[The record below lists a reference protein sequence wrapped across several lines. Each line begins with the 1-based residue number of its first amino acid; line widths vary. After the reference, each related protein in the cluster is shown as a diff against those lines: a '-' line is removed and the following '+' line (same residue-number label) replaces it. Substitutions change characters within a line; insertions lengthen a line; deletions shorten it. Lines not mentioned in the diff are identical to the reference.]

1 MQKKILFILLI
12 AVISMVTMGADK
24 ESKKQAKNQKIYEV
38 KSKFFYSDDGG
49 ITYGDSRK
57 EFKVGERVYMKLD
70 IEITEK
76 KGEGRNLFFFIGGGA
91 AVGTGAGAVAG
102 SFIPVLGNI
111 IGAIGG
117 ATAGGIVGTVSYFAT
132 KPNLDVVECKLQIP
146 NITSVDARYFDGS
159 PITPIVDEFLGIT
172 TYPIKIKISGK
183 KSEEITNSE
192 WSFTFQFIPNAESEI
207 TMKLTFDDN
216 IAEEYGMI
224 NTIIFVK

>member
-38 KSKFFYSDDGG
+38 KSTFFYSDDGG
-49 ITYGDSRK
+49 ITYGDSKK

-70 IEITEK
+70 IDITEK

-91 AVGTGAGAVAG
+91 AVGAGAGAVAG

-117 ATAGGIVGTVSYFAT
+117 ATAGGIVGTVSYFTT

-146 NITSVDARYFDGS
+146 NITSVDARYFDGI
-159 PITPIVDEFLGIT
+159 PITPIVDEFFGIT

-183 KSEEITNSE
+183 KSEDITNLE
-192 WSFTFQFIPNAESEI
+192 
-207 TMKLTFDDN
+207 
-216 IAEEYGMI
+216 
-224 NTIIFVK
+224 